1 MVGRIRQRRPA
12 TAGTKPQRNASPMSF
27 PYAEPVHA
35 LPPGLLARTAT
46 STRHIR
52 AWTETHYVAGMLPAG
67 HLDDRLSD
75 VLNRRGPIRIVD
87 AHVVP
92 LGVPSSAECLQPEY
106 SLDPYDVDFLLGGPL
121 EELDPRI
128 REARR
133 IHKVRYPVLIVG
145 RTFEIRGTL
154 HLLPG
159 NLPEFATEH
168 TGTLFLPVTNQQVR
182 RHGRIV
188 SGPDSDVAFVN
199 RHAIVQIR
207 QLDTLH

>member
-1 MVGRIRQRRPA
+1 MG
-12 TAGTKPQRNASPMSF
+12 F
-27 PYAEPVHA
+27 PYSDTVRG
-35 LPPGLLARTAT
+35 LPPGLWTRTAP
-46 STRHIR
+46 STHNIR
-52 AWTETHYVAGMLPAG
+52 AWTETHYVAGTLVAG
-67 HLDDRLSD
+67 AQDDRLSD
-75 VLNRRGPIRIVD
+75 VLNRRQALRLVD

-92 LGVPSSAECLQPEY
+92 LGLPSSAESIKPEY
-106 SLDPYDVDFLLGGPL
+106 ALDPYDVDFLLGGPL
-121 EELDPRI
+121 EERDPWI

-145 RTFEIRGTL
+145 RNFEVRGTL

-159 NLPEFATEH
+159 NMPEFATEH
-168 TGTLFLPVTNQQVR
+168 TGTLFLPVTNQQAR

-199 RHAIVQIR
+199 RHAIVKIR

>member
-1 MVGRIRQRRPA
+1 
-12 TAGTKPQRNASPMSF
+12 MSF
-27 PYAEPVHA
+27 PYTDTATL
-35 LPPGLLARTAT
+35 LPPGLWTRTAT
-46 STRHIR
+46 STHHVR
-52 AWTETHYVAGMLPAG
+52 AWTETHYVAGTLRAG
-67 HLDDRLSD
+67 ELDDRLSD
-75 VLNRRGPIRIVD
+75 RLNRRQSVTIFD

-92 LGVPSSAECLQPEY
+92 LGVPSSEECIKPEFV
-106 SLDPYDVDFLLGGPL
+106 LDPYDVDFMLAGPL
-121 EELDPRI
+121 EERDPRI

-133 IHKVRYPVLIVG
+133 IHKVRYPVLVVG
-145 RTFEIRGTL
+145 RNFEIRGTL

-159 NLPEFATEH
+159 NVPEYATQH

-188 SGPDSDVAFVN
+188 SGPDSDVVFVN